1 MVGMINRVSALE
13 ELISNGRDNQIISQI
28 NIKSQVSQVR
38 RRKDRGGL
46 GVHVKARHRRGF
58 GGVGKTVVEV
68 MGPEA

>member
-46 GVHVKARHRRGF
+46 GVRRLDVEEGL
-58 GGVGKTVVEV
+58 GVLVRQWLK
-68 MGPEA
+68 